1 MKRIAKVL
9 SLGLLLTNTLATL
22 QAGLSRGPGSGPV
35 LNNPVVP
42 HATQPPV
49 AKPIAV
55 DPSKIPSPSTYVV
68 AAISAPATTGTDVS
82 AAMLLQKTNDTNDIL
97 QLATSGVAALTS
109 AYHLSQEAMN
119 STKNK
124 AINDVNIGQDS
135 VKQSHLT
142 ILTSL
147 VETGTKNLQS
157 IADQYNAQISTDSMT
172 GINNLDLL
180 AGQNANNISI
190 ATSYSNFLTQQSLS
204 AQGQINS
211 ALQTNT
217 KLLNDLEA
225 TITTA
230 IQSAVSVPATPPTTG
245 GSSGSS
251 LNSKIDN
258 FFTSTFNSAP
268 KDLLMGAVTAVS
280 IYLGKSLLCKLGL
293 WFSCPPEVP
302 EALAMLNKK
311 FGVPTTLDE
320 ILQKSGLTK
329 VSQLLDKS
337 PRIAEAVKEILTKD
351 LGIPDSVITQ
361 FSDAKSLKGL
371 LEGLSNVR
379 EAVQTAVSGLDSKEV
394 VAKIGDV
401 LKENPELVDAL
412 KSGNITEVVA
422 QVRSKIGAATS
433 GSVVEPETGDSPLSS
448 APSNAGAGPSVGGA
462 SNAGQSA
469 FSDLVASNGNLARQ
483 LVANIRSQNLDE
495 AAFRLQFKQLND
507 RITSLQSQ
515 PDANQLEI
523 EELKAQ
529 SAAAQEILDNPV
541 ANGDPFET
549 IEL

>member
-35 LNNPVVP
+35 LNNPVVA

-49 AKPIAV
+49 AKPIAL

-68 AAISAPATTGTDVS
+68 ATISAPATTGTDVA

-230 IQSAVSVPATPPTTG
+230 IQSAVSMPATPSANGG
-245 GSSGSS
+245 GSSSAAKSWGTDVVKDLLEGVLATVGGAATTIGVFYGKTILCKFGVGTCPPIDAEAQALIKKFS
-251 LNSKIDN
+251 LPDNVDELLTRVNCGKISDLLN
-258 FFTSTFNSAP
+258 RSASLVKNIKQNLKEKLGLNEDFFNKLTSP
-268 KDLLMGAVTAVS
+268 KDLND
-280 IYLGKSLLCKLGL
+280 
-293 WFSCPPEVP
+293 F
-302 EALAMLNKK
+302 
-311 FGVPTTLDE
+311 LDNM
-320 ILQKSGLTK
+320 
-329 VSQLLDKS
+329 
-337 PRIAEAVKEILTKD
+337 
-351 LGIPDSVITQ
+351 
-361 FSDAKSLKGL
+361 AK
-371 LEGLSNVR
+371 VR
-379 EAVQTAVSGLDSKEV
+379 EQIESAVSGLDPKEV
-394 VAKIGDV
+394 VSKIGDV

-422 QVRSKIGAATS
+422 QVRSKMGAATS
-433 GSVVEPETGDSPLSS
+433 GAVVEPETGDSPASS
-448 APSNAGAGPSVGGA
+448 APSNAGAGPSVGGGA

-495 AAFRLQFKQLND
+495 AAFRLQFKQFND
-507 RITSLQSQ
+507 RIASLQSQ

-541 ANGDPFET
+541 ANGDPFDT

>member
-68 AAISAPATTGTDVS
+68 ATISAPATIGTDVA

-135 VKQSHLT
+135 VKQSHLA

-204 AQGQINS
+204 AKGQINS

-230 IQSAVSVPATPPTTG
+230 IQSAVSMPATPPANGG
-245 GSSGSS
+245 GSSSAAKSWGNDVVKDLLEGVLATVGGAATTIGVFYGKTILCKFGVGTCPPIDAEAQALIKKFS
-251 LNSKIDN
+251 LPDNVDELLTRVNCGKISDLLN
-258 FFTSTFNSAP
+258 RSASLVKNIKQNLKEKLGLNEDFFNKLTSP
-268 KDLLMGAVTAVS
+268 KDLND
-280 IYLGKSLLCKLGL
+280 
-293 WFSCPPEVP
+293 F
-302 EALAMLNKK
+302 
-311 FGVPTTLDE
+311 LDNM
-320 ILQKSGLTK
+320 
-329 VSQLLDKS
+329 
-337 PRIAEAVKEILTKD
+337 
-351 LGIPDSVITQ
+351 
-361 FSDAKSLKGL
+361 AK
-371 LEGLSNVR
+371 VR
-379 EAVQTAVSGLDSKEV
+379 EQIESAVSGLDPKEV
-394 VAKIGDV
+394 VSKIGDV

-422 QVRSKIGAATS
+422 QVRSKMGAATS
-433 GSVVEPETGDSPLSS
+433 GAVVEPETGDSPASS
-448 APSNAGAGPSVGGA
+448 APSNAGAGPSVGGGA

-495 AAFRLQFKQLND
+495 AAFRLQFKQFND
-507 RITSLQSQ
+507 RIASLQSQ

-529 SAAAQEILDNPV
+529 SAAAKEILDNPV
-541 ANGDPFET
+541 ANGDPFDT